1 MEVIIM
7 IELFLSSDGK
17 HTVHIAADSPEEFKA
32 LTPHAKAYYEAIV
45 EHYGNKAQMWQG
57 AVSVK
62 PNGKSE
68 PKMGKKTDTP
78 EQTTETVAPQC
89 PMHHQP
95 MAFRQ
100 GRFGAF
106 WSCKVRKPDGRWC
119 QVTQDADDSG
129 KPTPAGA

>member
-1 MEVIIM
+1 M

-32 LTPHAKAYYEAIV
+32 LMPHARAYYEAIV
-45 EHYGNKAQMWQG
+45 KNYGNKAQMWQG
-57 AVSVK
+57 LV
-62 PNGKSE
+62 NGKTNGQSE
-68 PKMGKKTDTP
+68 PRVGKRIDTP
-78 EQTTETVAPQC
+78 EQARQAVAPQC

-95 MAFRQ
+95 MVFRQ

-119 QVTQDADDSG
+119 QITQDADDSG
-129 KPTPAGA
+129 TPTSAEG